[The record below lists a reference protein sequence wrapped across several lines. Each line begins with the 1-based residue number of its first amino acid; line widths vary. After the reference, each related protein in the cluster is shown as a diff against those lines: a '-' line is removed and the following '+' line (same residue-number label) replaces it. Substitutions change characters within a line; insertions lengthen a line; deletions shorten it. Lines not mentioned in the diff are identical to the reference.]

1 MMASVT
7 AELGATGRRPAVVA
21 FDVIETL
28 FSLESLRPRLRAIGL
43 PAHALEAWFA
53 QLLRDA
59 FALDCVGI
67 YKPFREIATATLER
81 LLLKASIDYDDEQLA
96 GVIDGF
102 TQLEAHPD
110 VAPAMNALRNAGIR
124 IVTLTNGSARATE
137 MLLERA
143 GLREYVER
151 SVSIDEV
158 KRWKP
163 AREVYLHCAEVVG
176 ISPDRVALVAA
187 HAWDIQGAKR
197 AGLSAGYV
205 ERSEGPFLSIFDP
218 PEVVGSTLVE
228 VVELLMKLQT

>member
-1 MMASVT
+1 MI
-7 AELGATGRRPAVVA
+7 EPETGLITHRPAVVA

-28 FSLESLRPRLRAIGL
+28 FSLESLRPRLGAIGL
-43 PAHALEAWFA
+43 PAPTLEAWFA

-59 FALDCVGI
+59 FALDCVGK
-67 YKPFREIATATLER
+67 YLPFRDIAAATLER
-81 LLLKASIDYDDEQLA
+81 LLHKASIEYDDKQLS

-110 VAPAMNALRNAGIR
+110 VASAMATLRNGGIR
-124 IVTLTNGSARATE
+124 IVTLSNGSARATE

-143 GLREYVER
+143 ELRKYVER

-176 ISPDRVALVAA
+176 ISPDRMALVAA
-187 HAWDIQGAKR
+187 HGWDIQGAKR
-197 AGLSAGYV
+197 AGLTAAYI
-205 ERSEGPFLSIFDP
+205 ERNEGPFLSVFDAP
-218 PEVVGSTLVE
+218 DVTGTTLGDVVDQLSGLSA
-228 VVELLMKLQT
+228 